1 MCTVTYIPT
10 ESGAIIT
17 SNRDEKTQRERA
29 IPPIEYQ
36 IANTKIR
43 FPKDPKG
50 GGSWIATTASK
61 IVVLLNG
68 ATANHIKNANY
79 RKSRGLVLT
88 ELAISENT
96 ISFWENVDL
105 VAIEPF
111 TIICFENSKLVQF
124 QWDASQKYFL
134 EKDSSQP
141 HIWSSATLY
150 SPEIRNKRRDWF
162 TEFLAKKEQASP
174 EDILHFHLFTEKEN
188 KDFGL
193 QINRNEE
200 LKTMSV
206 TQCIYKNNNID
217 MNYFDLLDGS
227 YEIA

>member
-29 IPPIEYQ
+29 IPPIEYK

-68 ATANHIKNANY
+68 ATENHIKKAYY
-79 RKSRGLVLT
+79 RKSRGVILT
-88 ELAISENT
+88 ELAVAENT
-96 ISFWENVDL
+96 LFYWDHLDL
-105 VAIEPF
+105 SDIEPF
-111 TIICFENSKLVQF
+111 TIVCFENSKLVQL

-141 HIWSSATLY
+141 HIWSSVTLY
-150 SPEIRNKRRDWF
+150 SPEIRNKRRVWF
-162 TEFLAKKEQASP
+162 TEFLTKKEQTSP

-200 LKTMSV
+200 LKTISV
-206 TQCIYKNNNID
+206 TQCIYKNYKID
-217 MNYFDLLDGS
+217 MNYFDLLDES
-227 YEIA
+227 YEN